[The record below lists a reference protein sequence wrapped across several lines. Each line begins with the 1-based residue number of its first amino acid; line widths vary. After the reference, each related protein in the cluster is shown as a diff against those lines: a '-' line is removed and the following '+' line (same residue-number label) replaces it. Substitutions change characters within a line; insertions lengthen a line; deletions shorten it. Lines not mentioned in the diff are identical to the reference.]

1 MPTTIDPLA
10 RLEAIDAALM
20 ERIPN
25 AGGAFAPS
33 GKAAQPFLIE
43 SERRMNDPNEPTE
56 RQARALELRRAGW
69 NWRQITQ
76 ELGCS
81 HGSAHIMVQT
91 ALLKEKR
98 REKLEGRRAREQAG
112 EV

>member
-10 RLEAIDAALM
+10 RLEAVDAALK
-20 ERIPN
+20 ERIPS
-25 AGGAFAPS
+25 AGGACFPS
-33 GKAAQPFLIE
+33 GKAAQHFLIE

-69 NWRQITQ
+69 KWRQIMQ